1 MDENIAQTKKNL
13 EDALISFENDWPTI
27 LITDL
32 PGGSTTQ
39 AAIGIMAEHPEL
51 YLVSGLNL
59 GLLVSLVM
67 LELTD
72 DREENLRQIR
82 TALAEAR
89 DTIILVNDQQAEPVS
104 ISDDGEL

>member
-1 MDENIAQTKKNL
+1 MELWRSI
-13 EDALISFENDWPTI
+13 
-27 LITDL
+27 
-32 PGGSTTQ
+32 
-39 AAIGIMAEHPEL
+39 PEI